1 MSVLTSFFSLRRIAT
16 VLSVITLTLTLIC
29 ISSGILIAFYY
40 DPSAS
45 GAYSSVQNIANNL
58 PGGSLIYSMH
68 QIVGNGMI
76 IVALLQ
82 LFVLFF
88 SRRLRLSWFAAWVS
102 DFVLLGLAIGLAWTS
117 MILKWDQLG
126 YWRLK
131 IELQTIE
138 QLPFVGQFV
147 KDVLTGGSIDTTTVE
162 HFYTLHSYILSA
174 IAVGIAIFHL
184 GSLLFQEW
192 EQRRIVR
199 MILETAHIPEA
210 TPAVPQP
217 ASQSTRTV
225 QDTRI

>member
-1 MSVLTSFFSLRRIAT
+1 MSALTSFFSLRRFAT
-16 VLSVITLTLTLIC
+16 ILSVVTLTLTLLGVA
-29 ISSGILIAFYY
+29 SGILIAFYY
-40 DPSAS
+40 DPSAA
-45 GAYSSVQNIANNL
+45 GAYESVQNIADTL
-58 PGGSLIYSMH
+58 PGGSIIYSIH

-88 SRRLRLSWFAAWVS
+88 SRRFRISWFSAWVS

-138 QLPFVGQFV
+138 QLPFVGQFA

-162 HFYTLHSYILSA
+162 HFYTLHSYVLSA
-174 IAVGIAIFHL
+174 IAVGIAVFHL
-184 GSLLFQEW
+184 GSLLLQEW
-192 EQRRIVR
+192 EQRRTLR
-199 MILETAHIPEA
+199 MMYETAHLPEA
-210 TPAVPQP
+210 TPAVPGP
-217 ASQSTRTV
+217 AKTTSPR
-225 QDTRI
+225 